1 MILLNI
7 LVITPFRKGKLIE
20 SVVSNIMNYEVVN
33 TAPLQLCTYLKSQGH
48 DVEYISMQN
57 IFRSYKDEDYE
68 RLKLIIHS
76 CKFDVLVFHTDYY
89 MNNTNTATIFSI
101 KLISDIVKKM
111 DKNKRIIYCG
121 KLTEMLEDELLQLL
135 PSIDI
140 AIRGESELVINSFIE
155 EKNINFDNYKK
166 FNGCLLNIDKKIV
179 NSRGV
184 NYIDDYNKLPAID
197 FSFLDK
203 TIYLIEKYIMKVT
216 KLPISIRTSYG
227 CPYACNFCK
236 NTKDWNKYRVKSSLI
251 IRKEIEN
258 LKRSCN
264 GKLELVFLSDELFTL
279 NKKHVIEVCKVFE
292 DNEIILNG
300 LFSHLNNLNEEM
312 IKYISRISRSILLG
326 LESCNNTAIK
336 YADKN
341 ININNIFKLAKLV
354 KENKMAIGL
363 EWIIGLPG
371 TTIEDELR
379 DLNAMYIFIANNI
392 VDFIEPYILVPHPNT
407 EFCKN
412 NLKYNIE
419 ITNCYEEMLEE
430 GGIPQ
435 ISYNELNRK
444 QIYVLY
450 LISNIVIS
458 EAYKAQGHIKDKMI
472 QGDMNIKEFKKIM
485 ELFNE

>member
-1 MILLNI
+1 M
-7 LVITPFRKGKLIE
+7 
-20 SVVSNIMNYEVVN
+20 
-33 TAPLQLCTYLKSQGH
+33 
-48 DVEYISMQN
+48 
-57 IFRSYKDEDYE
+57 
-68 RLKLIIHS
+68 
-76 CKFDVLVFHTDYY
+76 
-89 MNNTNTATIFSI
+89 
-101 KLISDIVKKM
+101 
-111 DKNKRIIYCG
+111 
-121 KLTEMLEDELLQLL
+121 
-135 PSIDI
+135 
-140 AIRGESELVINSFIE
+140 
-155 EKNINFDNYKK
+155 
-166 FNGCLLNIDKKIV
+166 
-179 NSRGV
+179 
-184 NYIDDYNKLPAID
+184 
-197 FSFLDK
+197 
-203 TIYLIEKYIMKVT
+203 
-216 KLPISIRTSYG
+216 
-227 CPYACNFCK
+227 
-236 NTKDWNKYRVKSSLI
+236 
-251 IRKEIEN
+251 
-258 LKRSCN
+258 
-264 GKLELVFLSDELFTL
+264 FTL

-336 YADKN
+336 YADKS

>member
-1 MILLNI
+1 M
-7 LVITPFRKGKLIE
+7 
-20 SVVSNIMNYEVVN
+20 
-33 TAPLQLCTYLKSQGH
+33 
-48 DVEYISMQN
+48 
-57 IFRSYKDEDYE
+57 
-68 RLKLIIHS
+68 
-76 CKFDVLVFHTDYY
+76 
-89 MNNTNTATIFSI
+89 
-101 KLISDIVKKM
+101 
-111 DKNKRIIYCG
+111 
-121 KLTEMLEDELLQLL
+121 
-135 PSIDI
+135 
-140 AIRGESELVINSFIE
+140 
-155 EKNINFDNYKK
+155 
-166 FNGCLLNIDKKIV
+166 
-179 NSRGV
+179 
-184 NYIDDYNKLPAID
+184 
-197 FSFLDK
+197 
-203 TIYLIEKYIMKVT
+203 
-216 KLPISIRTSYG
+216 
-227 CPYACNFCK
+227 
-236 NTKDWNKYRVKSSLI
+236 
-251 IRKEIEN
+251 
-258 LKRSCN
+258 
-264 GKLELVFLSDELFTL
+264 FTL
-279 NKKHVIEVCKVFE
+279 NKKHVIEVCKVLE

-458 EAYKAQGHIKDKMI
+458 EAYKARGHIKDKMI
-472 QGDMNIKEFKKIM
+472 QGDVDIKEFKKIM
-485 ELFNE
+485 ELLNE

>member
-1 MILLNI
+1 MKIS
-7 LVITPFRKGKLIE
+7 LIE
-20 SVVSNIMNYEVVN
+20 PELLRLNATYNFNLTENLIKKAGKENPDVIVLPEIFN
-33 TAPLQLCTYLKSQGH
+33 TAEIDSQ
-48 DVEYISMQN
+48 
-57 IFRSYKDEDYE
+57 
-68 RLKLIIHS
+68 
-76 CKFDVLVFHTDYY
+76 
-89 MNNTNTATIFSI
+89 
-101 KLISDIVKKM
+101 
-111 DKNKRIIYCG
+111 
-121 KLTEMLEDELLQLL
+121 
-135 PSIDI
+135 
-140 AIRGESELVINSFIE
+140 
-155 EKNINFDNYKK
+155 
-166 FNGCLLNIDKKIV
+166 
-179 NSRGV
+179 
-184 NYIDDYNKLPAID
+184 
-197 FSFLDK
+197 
-203 TIYLIEKYIMKVT
+203 
-216 KLPISIRTSYG
+216 
-227 CPYACNFCK
+227 
-236 NTKDWNKYRVKSSLI
+236 
-251 IRKEIEN
+251 
-258 LKRSCN
+258 
-264 GKLELVFLSDELFTL
+264 
-279 NKKHVIEVCKVFE
+279 
-292 DNEIILNG
+292 
-300 LFSHLNNLNEEM
+300 
-312 IKYISRISRSILLG
+312 
-326 LESCNNTAIK
+326 AIK